1 MPAPEGPSAPPPEDW
16 SAPPPDPATAELGS
30 ERSGYLPF
38 GAYAP
43 PSAITSPRPAWARS
57 YELPTA
63 RRVVSAGLQ
72 LAQSSSVS
80 IRRASI
86 YIGLLSL
93 GAFGP
98 AAILILVGLAR
109 LLGDP
114 VTSETLRTDP
124 LSIFAEQP
132 GLAGPLSLIY
142 LAGVVGIILL
152 VAISID
158 AEAIAISLLGSA
170 AAGTPMTLRE
180 ALGRARQTFWRLVG
194 SGLLVGVGSGVLSLA
209 IAWPFL
215 RPFDSNQGLSFITS
229 MIATLVFTPFA
240 FAATGIV
247 LGDAGV
253 VETLRRSMA
262 LFRARPRIALV
273 VTLFA
278 LVTAAIQSFALGG
291 GADLVFRVADFFHIG
306 EGATSLILPGILV
319 LAFIVAFG
327 SLTFTIAAIV
337 AAPQVAAFLGLTFYS
352 AGLDRARDP
361 AGGPPR
367 AVRWVSRPMAVVMV
381 GLAVVVVAGIPTITS
396 FHAREGSPMVT
407 LLRQDALA
415 QGQHITSFGPP
426 SVLEDPSGDELGEVG
441 GAPSSDLLLAD
452 VGWFGDTPDWL
463 LDAFDCSAPGV
474 VCGDGERD
482 GRSYYQ
488 GALVFFERTQA
499 GPAALPPDRVGEWG
513 PILSVGAALR
523 ASGYRGLQYPGASH
537 AFMTRRSAGHDELV
551 LVHYTNKA
559 TFEQAT
565 TSARSMWVGADL
577 LTLVPYAEINDD
589 TVGWDAYAADR
600 AGSGP
605 AGWSYDILRPDGT
618 KPLLHLDVPTMFMTL
633 PTDSP

>member
-1 MPAPEGPSAPPPEDW
+1 MLPPMSDPEREAGASGAPAPDGST
-16 SAPPPDPATAELGS
+16 ATA
-30 ERSGYLPF
+30 YLPF

-43 PSAITSPRPAWARS
+43 PSVITARRPAWTRT

-72 LAQSSSVS
+72 LAQGSSVA

-98 AAILILVGLAR
+98 AAILILIGLAR
-109 LLGDP
+109 LLSDP
-114 VTSETLRTDP
+114 LTAETLRSDP
-124 LSIFAEQP
+124 LAIFAEQP
-132 GLAGPLSLIY
+132 DLAGPLTLVYI
-142 LAGVVGIILL
+142 AGIVGFVLL

-170 AAGTPMTLRE
+170 AAGAPLTLAE

-194 SGLLVGVGSGVLSLA
+194 SGLLVGLGSGLLSLLL
-209 IAWPFL
+209 AWPFL
-215 RPFDSNQGLSFITS
+215 RPLDTNQGVSFIAS

-253 VETLRRSMA
+253 IDTLRRSVR

-352 AGLDRARDP
+352 GGLEKARV
-361 AGGPPR
+361 AVEGQR
-367 AVRWVSRPMAVVMV
+367 RRVRWVSVPMALVMI
-381 GLAVVVVAGIPTITS
+381 GLAVIVVAGIPTIAS
-396 FHAREGSPMVT
+396 FRAREGSPMVAW
-407 LLRQDALA
+407 LRHDA
-415 QGQHITSFGPP
+415 QNRGQYVTSFGPP
-426 SVLEDPSGDELGEVG
+426 SIVEDLSNDELGASG
-441 GAPSSDLLLAD
+441 GALSSDIVLAD
-452 VGWFGDTPDWL
+452 VGWFGDVPDWL
-463 LDAFDCSAPGV
+463 LDTFDCATPGV
-474 VCGDGERD
+474 VCGDGERL
-482 GRSYYQ
+482 GRTYYH
-488 GALVFFERTQA
+488 GALIFFERMTA
-499 GPAALPPDRVGEWG
+499 GPDGLPMGRVGEWG
-513 PILSVGAALR
+513 PILAVGASLR

-537 AFMTRRSAGHDELV
+537 AFITRRTDGHDELV
-551 LVHYTNKA
+551 LVHYTNRA
-559 TFEQAT
+559 MFEQKP
-565 TSARSMWVGADL
+565 TSARSVWVGTDL
-577 LTLVPYAEINDD
+577 LTIVPFAELGDESI
-589 TVGWDAYAADR
+589 GWDAYAADR
-600 AGSGP
+600 TGSD
-605 AGWSYDILRPDGT
+605 AAQWSYDILRSDGT
-618 KPLLHLDVPTMFMTL
+618 KPLLNLDVPTMFMTL
-633 PTDSP
+633 PTLGP